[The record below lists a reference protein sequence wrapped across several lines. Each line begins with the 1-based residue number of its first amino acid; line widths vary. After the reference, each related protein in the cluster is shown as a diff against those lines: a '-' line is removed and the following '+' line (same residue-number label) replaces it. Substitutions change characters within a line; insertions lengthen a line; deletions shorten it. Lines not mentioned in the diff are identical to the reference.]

1 MLSVPR
7 TGSLPLTCQRPL
19 YQTLSLDTPWDGTYM
34 GKEVT
39 NDVYV
44 YILKYT
50 GMCTGQEEFQHTG
63 HVTVVR

>member
-1 MLSVPR
+1 
-7 TGSLPLTCQRPL
+7 
-19 YQTLSLDTPWDGTYM
+19 M

-50 GMCTGQEEFQHTG
+50 GMCTGQEEFQHKG